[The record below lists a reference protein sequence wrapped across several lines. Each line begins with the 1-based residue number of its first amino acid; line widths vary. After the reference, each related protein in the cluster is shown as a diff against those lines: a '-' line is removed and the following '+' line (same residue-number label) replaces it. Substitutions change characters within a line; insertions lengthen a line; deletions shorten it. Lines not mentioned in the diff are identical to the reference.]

1 MAAIFEGARM
11 RALAY
16 SDYQALRRDAEV
28 IEADFFG
35 DKVLR
40 LADGNFMKLFRR
52 KRLISSAAFFP
63 YAKRFANNASTLRKR
78 GIPCPHVLATYRVSD
93 IARDVVHYEPLPGKT
108 LRQLIAETDHFN
120 DPALIGQFGRFVAE
134 LHNQGIYFRSL
145 HLGNVVMT
153 PDHTLGLI
161 DIADMKALR
170 RPLRKSL
177 CLRNFQHMRRYTH
190 DHAWLLQRNGELFFE
205 SYIEHSQHQWKHQ
218 TLHEHLALADKA

>member
-40 LADGNFMKLFRR
+40 LVDGDFMKLFRR
-52 KRLISSAAFFP
+52 KRLISSAAFYP
-63 YAKRFANNASTLRKR
+63 YAKRFANNALTLKKR
-78 GIPCPHVLATYRVSD
+78 GIPCPQVVETYRVSD
-93 IARDVVHYEPLPGKT
+93 IARDVVHYHPLPGLT
-108 LRQLIAETDHFN
+108 VRQLIADPAQFN
-120 DPALIGQFGRFVAE
+120 DAALLGQFGRFVAE

-153 PDHTLGLI
+153 PDNTLGLI
-161 DIADMKALR
+161 DIADMKTLR

-177 CLRNFQHMRRYTH
+177 CLRNFQHMRRYKG
-190 DHAWLLQRNGELFFE
+190 DHAWLLQNNGDLFFD
-205 SYIEHSQHQWKHQ
+205 SYIEHSQHAWKRQ
-218 TLHEHLALADKA
+218 TLSEHLAMA

>member
-1 MAAIFEGARM
+1 M

-63 YAKRFANNASTLRKR
+63 YAKRFANNASTLQKR
-78 GIPCPHVLATYRVSD
+78 GIPCPQVLATYRVSD

-108 LRQLIAETDHFN
+108 LRQLIAEDEQFN
-120 DPALIGQFGRFVAE
+120 DPALIRQFGRFVAE
-134 LHNQGIYFRSL
+134 LHNQGVYFRSL

-153 PDHTLGLI
+153 PEHALGLI
-161 DIADMKALR
+161 DIADMKTLR

-177 CLRNFQHMRRYTH
+177 CLRNFQHMRRYKN
-190 DHAWLLQRNGELFFE
+190 DHAWLLQRNGDLFFE
-205 SYIEHSQHQWKHQ
+205 SYSEHSKHQWERQ
-218 TLHEHLALADKA
+218 TLKESLAPAEQA

>member
-1 MAAIFEGARM
+1 M

-16 SDYQALRRDAEV
+16 ADYQALRRDAEV

-52 KRLISSAAFFP
+52 KRLISSAELFP
-63 YAKRFANNASTLRKR
+63 YAKRFANNALMLHKR
-78 GIPCPHVLATYRVSD
+78 GIPCPQVLATYRVGD
-93 IARDVVHYEPLPGKT
+93 IARDVVHYEPLPGRT
-108 LRQLIAETDHFN
+108 LRQLIAEPGQYQDT
-120 DPALIGQFGRFVAE
+120 ALLRQFGRFVAE

-153 PDHTLGLI
+153 PENELGLI
-161 DIADMKALR
+161 DIADMKTLR

-177 CLRNFQHMRRYTH
+177 CLRNFQHMRRYKS
-190 DHAWLLQRNGELFFE
+190 DHAWLMQNDGDVFFE
-205 SYIEHSQHQWKHQ
+205 SYIEHSAHSWKRQ
-218 TLHEHLALADKA
+218 TLNEHLAPQATA

>member
-1 MAAIFEGARM
+1 M

-40 LADGNFMKLFRR
+40 LTDGNFMKLFRR

-63 YAKRFANNASTLRKR
+63 YAKRFANNALTLRKR
-78 GIPCPHVLATYRVSD
+78 GIPCPDVLDTYRVAD
-93 IARDVVHYEPLPGKT
+93 IARDVVHYQPLPGLT
-108 LRQLIAETDHFN
+108 LRQLIADPTHFQ
-120 DPALIGQFGRFVAE
+120 DATLLRTFGRFVAE

-153 PDHTLGLI
+153 PENELGLI
-161 DIADMKALR
+161 DIADMKTLR
-170 RPLRKSL
+170 RPLRKNL
-177 CLRNFQHMRRYTH
+177 CLRNFQHMRRYKR
-190 DHAWLLQRNGELFFE
+190 DHAWLLQQDGDVFFE
-205 SYIEHSQHQWKHQ
+205 SYIEHSAHQWKRQ
-218 TLHEHLALADKA
+218 LLSEHLALAKA

>member
-1 MAAIFEGARM
+1 MAAIFEGTRM

-63 YAKRFANNASTLRKR
+63 YAKRFASNALTLHKR
-78 GIPCPHVLATYRVSD
+78 GIPCPEVLATYRVTD
-93 IARDVVHYEPLPGKT
+93 IARDVVHYQPLPGLT
-108 LRQLIAETDHFN
+108 LRQLIAQPEHFN
-120 DPALIGQFGRFVAE
+120 DAALLGKFGGFVAQ

-153 PDHTLGLI
+153 PENQLGLI
-161 DIADMKALR
+161 DIADMKTLR

-177 CLRNFQHMRRYTH
+177 CLRNFQHMRRYKN
-190 DHAWLLQRNGELFFE
+190 DHAWLLQHNGDVFFE
-205 SYIEHSQHQWKHQ
+205 SYIAHSEHQWKRQ
-218 TLHEHLALADKA
+218 MLDERLALAAKA

>member
-28 IEADFFG
+28 LEADAFG

-40 LADGNFMKLFRR
+40 LTDGNFMKLFRR
-52 KRLISSAAFFP
+52 KRLISSAALLP
-63 YAKRFANNASTLRKR
+63 YAKRFANNARVLRNR
-78 GIPCPHVLATYRVSD
+78 GIPCPEVLATYRIGD
-93 IARDVVHYEPLPGKT
+93 IARDVVHYQPLPGLT
-108 LRQLIAETDHFN
+108 LRQLIA
-120 DPALIGQFGRFVAE
+120 DPARFKEEDLLRQFGRFVAK

-153 PDHTLGLI
+153 PQNELGLI
-161 DIADMKALR
+161 DIADMKTLR

-177 CLRNFQHMRRYTH
+177 CLRNFQHMRRYKD
-190 DHAWLLQRNGELFFE
+190 DHAWLMQRNGDLFLE
-205 SYIEHSQHQWKHQ
+205 SYLEHSEHRWQRH
-218 TLHEHLALADKA
+218 TLQEHLATSSKP

>member
-1 MAAIFEGARM
+1 M

-28 IEADFFG
+28 LEADVFG

-40 LADGNFMKLFRR
+40 LTDGNFMKLFRR

-63 YAKRFANNASTLRKR
+63 YAKRFANNAQMLRKR
-78 GIPCPHVLATYRVSD
+78 GIPCPEVLATYRVGD
-93 IARDVVHYEPLPGKT
+93 IARDVVHYQPLPGLT
-108 LRQLIAETDHFN
+108 LRQLIAE
-120 DPALIGQFGRFVAE
+120 PAQFQDADLLRKFGRFVAE

-153 PDHTLGLI
+153 PENELGLI
-161 DIADMKALR
+161 DIADMKTLR

-177 CLRNFQHMRRYTH
+177 CLRNFQHMRRYKH
-190 DHAWLLQRNGELFFE
+190 DHAWLLQENGDLFFD
-205 SYIEHSQHQWKHQ
+205 SYIAHSQHRWQRQ
-218 TLHEHLALADKA
+218 TLQEHLAANGKA

>member
-1 MAAIFEGARM
+1 M

-16 SDYQALRRDAEV
+16 SDYQALRSDAEV

-63 YAKRFANNASTLRKR
+63 YAKRFASNALTLQKR
-78 GIPCPHVLATYRVSD
+78 GIPCPQVLATYRVGD
-93 IARDVVHYEPLPGKT
+93 IARDVVHYHPLPGQT
-108 LRQLIAETDHFN
+108 LRHLIAEPGRFN
-120 DPALIGQFGRFVAE
+120 DAALIRQFGRFVAE

-153 PDHTLGLI
+153 PQNELGLI
-161 DIADMKALR
+161 DIADMKTLR

-177 CLRNFQHMRRYTH
+177 CLRNFQHMRRYRN
-190 DHAWLLQRNGELFFE
+190 DHAWLLQKQGELFFE
-205 SYIEHSQHQWKHQ
+205 SYIEYSQHQWTRQ
-218 TLHEHLALADKA
+218 ILTEHLA

>member
-1 MAAIFEGARM
+1 M

-40 LADGNFMKLFRR
+40 LVDGNFMKLFRR

-63 YAKRFANNASTLRKR
+63 YAKRFANNAQVLHKR
-78 GIPCPHVLATYRVSD
+78 GIPCPQVLATYRVGD
-93 IARDVVHYEPLPGKT
+93 ISRDIVHYEPLPGLT
-108 LRQLIAETDHFN
+108 LRQLIAQPERFGD
-120 DPALIGQFGRFVAE
+120 ASLLKQFGRFVAE

-153 PDHTLGLI
+153 PQNELGLI
-161 DIADMKALR
+161 DIADMKTLR

-177 CLRNFQHMRRYTH
+177 CLRNFQHMRRYRN
-190 DHAWLLQRNGELFFE
+190 DHAWLLREGGDLFFE
-205 SYIEHSQHQWKHQ
+205 SYIEHSAHQWKRQ
-218 TLHEHLALADKA
+218 TLTEHLALADQA

>member
-1 MAAIFEGARM
+1 M

-40 LADGNFMKLFRR
+40 LTDGNFMKLFRR

-63 YAKRFANNASTLRKR
+63 YANRFAKNALTLRKR
-78 GIPCPHVLATYRVSD
+78 GIPCPDVLDTYRVAD
-93 IARDVVHYEPLPGKT
+93 IARDVVHYQPLPGLT
-108 LRQLIAETDHFN
+108 LRQLIA
-120 DPALIGQFGRFVAE
+120 DPAHFQDATLLRTFGRFVAE

-153 PDHTLGLI
+153 PENELGLI
-161 DIADMKALR
+161 DIADMKTLR
-170 RPLRKSL
+170 RPLRKNL
-177 CLRNFQHMRRYTH
+177 CLRNFQHMRRYKS
-190 DHAWLLQRNGELFFE
+190 DHAWLLQQDGDLFFE
-205 SYIEHSQHQWKHQ
+205 SYIEHSAHQWKRQ
-218 TLHEHLALADKA
+218 LLSEHLALAKA

>member
-1 MAAIFEGARM
+1 M

-16 SDYQALRRDAEV
+16 ADYQALRKDADV

-52 KRLISSAAFFP
+52 KRLISSAAFYP
-63 YAKRFANNASTLRKR
+63 YAKRFADNALTLQKR
-78 GIPCPHVLATYRVSD
+78 GIRCPQVLETYRVGD
-93 IARDVVHYEPLPGKT
+93 IARDVVHYQPLPGLT
-108 LRQLIAETDHFN
+108 VRQLIAEPVHFN
-120 DPALIGQFGRFVAE
+120 DVTLLGQFGHFVAE

-153 PDHTLGLI
+153 PDNALGLI
-161 DIADMKALR
+161 DIADMKTLR

-190 DHAWLLQRNGELFFE
+190 DHAWLLQKDGDVFFD
-205 SYIEHSQHQWKHQ
+205 SYIAHSKQAWTRQ
-218 TLHEHLALADKA
+218 TLLDNLASAG

>member
-16 SDYQALRRDAEV
+16 ADYQALRRDAEV

-63 YAKRFANNASTLRKR
+63 YAKRFASNALTLQKR
-78 GIPCPHVLATYRVSD
+78 GIPCPEVLETYRVGD
-93 IARDVVHYEPLPGKT
+93 IARDVVHYQPLPGQT
-108 LRQLIAETDHFN
+108 LRQLIAEPAHFD
-120 DPALIGQFGRFVAE
+120 DPALIRQFGRFVAE

-153 PDHTLGLI
+153 PENELGLI
-161 DIADMKALR
+161 DIADMKTLR

-177 CLRNFQHMRRYTH
+177 CLRNFQHMRRYSN
-190 DHAWLLQRNGELFFE
+190 DHAWLLQKGGDLFFD
-205 SYIEHSQHQWKHQ
+205 SYIEHSQHKWKRQ
-218 TLHEHLALADKA
+218 ILSEHLALV